1 MLVRN
6 MNTEKAKEPISQS
19 SLAGILCTAPRTLK
33 RNISELMEG
42 KAKPGNSLVKVTAA
56 HSFAASVESS
66 SPGST
71 GGSACAAGAGDCL
84 VMPLSWVPGDTSVDA
99 TNPDSGA
106 GAS

>member
-19 SLAGILCTAPRTLK
+19 SLAGVLCTAPRTVK

-42 KAKPGNSLVKVTAA
+42 KAKPGNSLIKVAAA

-71 GGSACAAGAGDCL
+71 GGSATGAGDCL
-84 VMPLSWVPGDTSVDA
+84 AMPLSWVPGDTSVVA